1 MKLTIEH
8 VIDLVDQLPK
18 NNLYDYVSGGKN
30 KAKLVGVNKSEQNL
44 EIVRVNSDNTETKA
58 NMTKIP
64 WRNCAPRLIL
74 TSLSNLIVFLTEV
87 AIPVLH
93 LRLYLHI
100 QQSSMH
106 VKLVMSST

>member
-30 KAKLVGVNKSEQNL
+30 KAKLIGVNRDDQKL
-44 EIVRVNSDNTETKA
+44 EI
-58 NMTKIP
+58 
-64 WRNCAPRLIL
+64 L
-74 TSLSNLIVFLTEV
+74 TNLSNLIVFLTEA
-87 AIPVLH
+87 AIHVLH

-106 VKLVMSST
+106 VKLIMSST